1 MVYIYTLHNYIH
13 VLPCILVKCEQY
25 MYMYMYMC
33 VAVNLI
39 IFFFY
44 REEVTEIMKDKSD
57 GSFLIR
63 DAARIP
69 GSYTLTL
76 R

>member
-1 MVYIYTLHNYIH
+1 MFVYCN
-13 VLPCILVKCEQY
+13 C
-25 MYMYMYMC
+25 
-33 VAVNLI
+33 
-39 IFFFY
+39 
-44 REEVTEIMKDKSD
+44 REEVTEIMKDKPD

-76 R
+76 RYEIHN